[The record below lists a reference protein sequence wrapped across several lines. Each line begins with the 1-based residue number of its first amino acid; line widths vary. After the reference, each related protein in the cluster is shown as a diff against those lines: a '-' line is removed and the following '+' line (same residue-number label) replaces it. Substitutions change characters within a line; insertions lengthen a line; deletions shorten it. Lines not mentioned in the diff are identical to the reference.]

1 MEYKMMPAF
10 WVEDLKEALTIQYGR
25 EFMDEVGDLRNFLF
39 DTNYMNDVYVEYGF
53 DEIEEYT
60 GEEWQDENH
69 IRLENCIKTFLKDIF
84 PNHDSVLID
93 VMW

>member
-84 PNHDSVLID
+84 PDHDYVLID

>member
-1 MEYKMMPAF
+1 MKYKMAPSF
-10 WVEDLKEALTIQYGR
+10 WVGDLEEALTIQYGK
-25 EFMDEVGDLRNFLF
+25 EFMNEVGYLRNFLF
-39 DTNYMNDVYVEYGF
+39 GDNYMNDVYVKYWI

-60 GEEWQDENH
+60 GEEWEDEKQ

-84 PNHDSVLID
+84 PDHDYVLID

>member
-10 WVEDLKEALTIQYGR
+10 WVEDLEEALIAQYGR
-25 EFMDEVGDLRNFLF
+25 EFMNEVGDLRNFLF
-39 DTNYMNDVYVEYGF
+39 DDDYMNDVYVKYWF

-60 GEEWQDENH
+60 GEVWQDEDH
-69 IRLENCIKTFLKDIF
+69 IRLENCIKAFLKDIF

>member
-1 MEYKMMPAF
+1 MKYEMMPAF
-10 WVEDLKEALTIQYGR
+10 WVEDFEEALIAQYGR

-39 DTNYMNDVYVEYGF
+39 DDDYMNDVYVKYWF

-60 GEEWQDENH
+60 GEVWQDEEH
-69 IRLENCIKTFLKDIF
+69 IRLENCIKTFLKDLF
-84 PNHDSVLID
+84 PDHDYVLID